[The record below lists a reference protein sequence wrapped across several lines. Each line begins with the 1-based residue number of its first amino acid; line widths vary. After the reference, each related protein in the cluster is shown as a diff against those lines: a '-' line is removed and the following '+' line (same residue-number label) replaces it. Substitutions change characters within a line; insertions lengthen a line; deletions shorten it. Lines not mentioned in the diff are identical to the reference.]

1 MFVRTAAS
9 SGGNAELDAMLAR
22 ISQLEG
28 VIDGGGNGGGE
39 DGGDGGVGSR
49 SIGPVGGARGLDRLF
64 QGIGVSFGRGVSAY
78 LSSRLQRMPPH
89 RTGTQSPGSQSR

>member
-1 MFVRTAAS
+1 MMFVRTAAS

-28 VIDGGGNGGGE
+28 VIDCGGNGGGE
-39 DGGDGGVGSR
+39 DGGDVGVGSR

-64 QGIGVSFGRGVSAY
+64 QGIGVSFGRGVSA
-78 LSSRLQRMPPH
+78 
-89 RTGTQSPGSQSR
+89 